1 MSCQKKE
8 KSFEAKLKLL
18 YFGTSS
24 VLQFVIQVANF
35 GEISHLYL
43 YLRIQD
49 TSKAQ
54 SDTVLTEKVDFRL
67 EFNDE
72 IL

>member
-43 YLRIQD
+43 RIQD
-49 TSKAQ
+49 TSKTQ
-54 SDTVLTEKVDFRL
+54 SDTVLTENLDFKL

-72 IL
+72 IF